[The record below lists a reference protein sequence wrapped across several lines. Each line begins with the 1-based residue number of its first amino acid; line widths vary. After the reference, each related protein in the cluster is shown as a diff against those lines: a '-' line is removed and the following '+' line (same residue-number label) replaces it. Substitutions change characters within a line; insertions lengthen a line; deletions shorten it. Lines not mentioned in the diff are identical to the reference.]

1 MYIPW
6 YPCIYMCVIMK
17 KFRLFAPM
25 KKSEYWKSIQ
35 IATTTNHLPTHFR
48 SSNCNITIQ
57 LHQISHD
64 QKTPKECFPIGVSAL
79 QLTIA
84 PHQLE
89 CLWRLCV
96 VFLGQK
102 GFCKKI
108 ITKFQH
114 KYCFTNLCLS
124 ACWFKDLPF
133 PFLYLAFVVRAT
145 LLQQSLN
152 SQQIAQSS
160 PKNWEMPMSEVSRR
174 RIKEVRRNNAI

>member
-1 MYIPW
+1 MCMYIPW
-6 YPCIYMCVIMK
+6 HPCTYMCVIMK

-114 KYCFTNLCLS
+114 KYCFC
-124 ACWFKDLPF
+124 ACQLVDSKTFLF
-133 PFLYLAFVVRAT
+133 PFCTWLS
-145 LLQQSLN
+145 LL
-152 SQQIAQSS
+152 
-160 PKNWEMPMSEVSRR
+160 E
-174 RIKEVRRNNAI
+174 RNFCSKVETPNK